1 MEDSS
6 CSGEPPSA
14 IFARG
19 SSRASSTHTALSLIP
34 RNPREE
40 IPRRAHNFYSPP
52 PLSFPPSNCSFVVFQ
67 IRSVIP
73 SRLAL
78 VNPHI
83 VAHRMPMCWRPRNF
97 SSSVINGALSRNER
111 PSFAIRLNHVLIE
124 PNLGRIAARR
134 NFRSVIATP
143 ID

>member
-19 SSRASSTHTALSLIP
+19 NSRVSSTHMALSLIP

-40 IPRRAHNFYSPP
+40 IPRRAHNFYSSPS
-52 PLSFPPSNCSFVVFQ
+52 LSFPPSNCSFVVFQ

-83 VAHRMPMCWRPRNF
+83 AAHRMCWGPRNF

-111 PSFAIRLNHVLIE
+111 PSFAIRFNHVLIE
-124 PNLGRIAARR
+124 LNLGRIAAR